1 MSPYLFEYQGVGE
14 YARLFYVYGSSNPGT
29 LDVHYASLKYGVRP
43 VISLSNEKFI
53 VKTIVE

>member
-43 VISLSNEKFI
+43 EFLLKRVSS
-53 VKTIVE
+53 